1 MNDKTESKY
10 WFDIDGKKVPDH
22 EAMVA
27 HLLEENVLF
36 VNARRYVSNEKT
48 NELSKNETLVLFLNC
63 NDVFAW
69 GCADAEDVSY
79 SELPE
84 LFKLYEADDKCGT
97 IQWVCIKRNQKPQAP
112 IVKYMKE
119 NNGWNEVMEA
129 LPENRYDALYKEY
142 NGKSD
147 A

>member
-1 MNDKTESKY
+1 MTESKY

-36 VNARRYVSNEKT
+36 VNGRRYVSNEKT

-69 GCADAEDVSY
+69 ACADAEDVSY
-79 SELPE
+79 DELPE
-84 LFKLYEADDKCGT
+84 LFRLYEVNSYCGPT
-97 IQWVCIKRNQKPQAP
+97 QWVCVKRNQKPQKL
-112 IVKYMKE
+112 IIDWLKLK
-119 NNGWNEVMEA
+119 NGWNEVMEA